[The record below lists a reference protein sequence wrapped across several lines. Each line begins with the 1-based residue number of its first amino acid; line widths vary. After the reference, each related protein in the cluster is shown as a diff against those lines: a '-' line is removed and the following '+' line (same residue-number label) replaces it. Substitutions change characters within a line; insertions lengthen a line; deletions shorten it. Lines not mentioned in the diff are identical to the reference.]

1 MTSVGVQMSPREGT
15 IRTPTADTYDV
26 SYSPPVPQRAS
37 AATTTTARTTT
48 TFDPDDDTHIQE
60 LLDASSY
67 RRIRYARPDV
77 TDTWGHY
84 RVKGRAEDWSESE
97 LSLGYY
103 YTSRRSDLALQK
115 SLGSLRVREDW
126 TIDAPHPYHDPISLP
141 TTTTT
146 HFDPMCPVS
155 CTHFFTRLKNDV
167 KLP

>member
-15 IRTPTADTYDV
+15 TRTPMADTYDV
-26 SYSPPVPQRAS
+26 SYSPPVPQRVS
-37 AATTTTARTTT
+37 ATTNTNTTDRTTTT

-115 SLGSLRVREDW
+115 SSRMKEDW
-126 TIDAPHPYHDPISLP
+126 TIDAPHPYHDPISP
-141 TTTTT
+141 TTT

-155 CTHFFTRLKNDV
+155 CTHFFTRFRY
-167 KLP
+167 